1 LRGTWAPS
9 LLATN
14 DGTAAESGRRRH
26 NGGVGV
32 AAMVRRLE
40 RGERKMGWEEL
51 WRTMH
56 EVLGAIYRAEDG

>member
-1 LRGTWAPS
+1 
-9 LLATN
+9 
-14 DGTAAESGRRRH
+14 
-26 NGGVGV
+26 
-32 AAMVRRLE
+32 MVRRLE